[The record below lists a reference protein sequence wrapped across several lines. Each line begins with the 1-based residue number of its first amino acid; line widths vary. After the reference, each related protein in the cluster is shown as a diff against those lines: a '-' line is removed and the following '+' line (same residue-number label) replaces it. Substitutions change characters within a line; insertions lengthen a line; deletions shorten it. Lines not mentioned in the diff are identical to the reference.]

1 MGIADPR
8 IISRGRAAPQDV
20 KCPLWYDGS
29 IPMSIADSNSAD
41 ATSVSDSATIAEA
54 PPRTLFQ
61 SPGAAN
67 KREPLV
73 GFERQS
79 TLAAMRRR
87 ALPTLKYL
95 TQTEV
100 HTFAFSVAANAI
112 LSFFPFM
119 LLLMTI
125 SRRVLHSRAMYDVIQ
140 QLLRTYLPAG
150 QDFIVRNLHVLVSDR
165 HGVQVMSLAI
175 LLFTSTGVFEPLE
188 VALNHAWGIKK
199 NRSYV
204 ANQLISLALAFACG
218 TLALASIALTAG
230 NQVFVGHVLGG
241 NFISYKVDWLIMK
254 IFAITASISI
264 YFLIYWLLP
273 NGKVKARWV
282 LPAAIVAGVLQEI
295 AKYAYLHALPVLNF
309 ADVYGPFSI
318 SVTLMFWAFISG
330 LLLLGGAY
338 LSAAGKVD
346 QEREQEET
354 LAGAGTS

>member
-1 MGIADPR
+1 
-8 IISRGRAAPQDV
+8 
-20 KCPLWYDGS
+20 
-29 IPMSIADSNSAD
+29 MSIADSNSVDPLSANHPV
-41 ATSVSDSATIAEA
+41 ATGKAAVRDTFRAVSNSGTRKEA
-54 PPRTLFQ
+54 V
-61 SPGAAN
+61 
-67 KREPLV
+67 KIKV
-73 GFERQS
+73 GLPVEVRS
-79 TLAAMRRR
+79 SLEAMRQR

-119 LLLMTI
+119 VLLMTI
-125 SRRVLHSRAMYDVIQ
+125 SRRVLHSRAMYEVIQ

-150 QDFIVRNLHVLVSDR
+150 QEFIVRNLHILVSDR

-188 VALNHAWGIKK
+188 VALNHVWGIKK
-199 NRSYV
+199 NRSYLG
-204 ANQLISLALAFACG
+204 NQVVSFGLAFACG

-230 NQVFVGHVLGG
+230 NQVFIGHILGE
-241 NFISYKVDWLIMK
+241 NFVSRILDWFIMK
-254 IFAITASISI
+254 VFAIGASISI
-264 YFLIYWLLP
+264 FFLIYWLLP

-282 LPAAIVAGVLQEI
+282 LPAAVVAGILQEI
-295 AKYAYLHALPVLNF
+295 AKYAYLHAVPVLNF

-338 LSAAGKVD
+338 LSAASKVE